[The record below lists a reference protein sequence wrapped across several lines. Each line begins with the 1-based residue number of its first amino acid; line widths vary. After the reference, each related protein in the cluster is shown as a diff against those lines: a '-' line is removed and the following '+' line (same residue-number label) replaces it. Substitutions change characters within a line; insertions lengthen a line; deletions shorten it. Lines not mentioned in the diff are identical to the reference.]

1 MILMTE
7 TIGND
12 ALSDGMACDAGK
24 YSVINGSSEVLEFF
38 PENVFVME
46 DLQLLFTMGNVQRL
60 KPPFSSAE
68 IKAQVQ
74 ELDVTATQIVI
85 VSSIRIF
92 TVVQMSLPYN
102 RTQGRDEGVLE
113 ISVGRNVDQ
122 LGTLNISNMY
132 PTAEAPY
139 KFTVHVSKKLKVT
152 LTLIF
157 HMPVTLTEQLISDVS
172 ALEAVSGEIQPTAV
186 VRINADEQFV
196 VHGRCQHNAPV
207 QIVWKFTPPIPVE
220 FHETVADDVFGSVA
234 CAAVLFG
241 AAVYLTKMKYKT
253 SSEYLASK
261 AKVMEGAQKKSE
273 EREDAA
279 GEVGRKSNDK
289 NHSGRVSEEVT
300 VADVHGVGTDT
311 SAKSGMIST

>member
-1 MILMTE
+1 MMSVLMTE

-12 ALSDGMACDAGK
+12 ALSDGMACAAGK

-38 PENVFVME
+38 PKNVFVTE
-46 DLQLLFTMGNVQRL
+46 DLQLLVTMVQRL
-60 KPPFSSAE
+60 KPKFSSAE
-68 IKAQVQ
+68 IKTQVQ
-74 ELDVTATQIVI
+74 ELDVTATHIVI
-85 VSSIRIF
+85 VSSTRMF
-92 TVVQMSLPYN
+92 TVVQMSLPHY
-102 RTQGRDEGVLE
+102 RTQGRDTGVLE
-113 ISVGRNVDQ
+113 ISVGRNDDQ
-122 LGTLNISNMY
+122 LGTLNLSNMY
-132 PTAEAPY
+132 PTAEAPSM
-139 KFTVHVSKKLKVT
+139 FTIHVSKILKVT
-152 LTLIF
+152 QVF
-157 HMPVTLTEQLISDVS
+157 HMPVMLTEQLIPDVS
-172 ALEAVSGEIQPTAV
+172 ALEAASGEIRPTAV

-207 QIVWKFTPPIPVE
+207 QIVWKFTPPIPLE
-220 FHETVADDVFGSVA
+220 FHETLVDDVIGSVA

-253 SSEYLASK
+253 SCEYLAAK

-279 GEVGRKSNDK
+279 GGVGRKSNDK

-300 VADVHGVGTDT
+300 VVQGVGTDT

>member
-1 MILMTE
+1 MMSVLMTE

-12 ALSDGMACDAGK
+12 ALSDGMACAAGK

-38 PENVFVME
+38 PKNVFVTE
-46 DLQLLFTMGNVQRL
+46 DLQLLVTMGNVQRL
-60 KPPFSSAE
+60 KSPFSSAE

-74 ELDVTATQIVI
+74 ELDVTGTQIGI
-85 VSSIRIF
+85 VSSTRIF
-92 TVVQMSLPYN
+92 TVVQVSLPYC
-102 RTQGRDEGVLE
+102 RTQGRDTGVLE

-122 LGTLNISNMY
+122 LGTLNLSNMC

-139 KFTVHVSKKLKVT
+139 MFTVHVSKILKVT
-152 LTLIF
+152 QVF
-157 HMPVTLTEQLISDVS
+157 HMPVTLTEQLIPDVS
-172 ALEAVSGEIQPTAV
+172 ALEAASGEIQPTAV

-207 QIVWKFTPPIPVE
+207 QIVWKFTPPIPLE
-220 FHETVADDVFGSVA
+220 FHETLADDVIGSVA

-253 SSEYLASK
+253 SSEYLAAK

-273 EREDAA
+273 EREDAV
-279 GEVGRKSNDK
+279 VGRKSNDK

-300 VADVHGVGTDT
+300 VAGVQGIGTDT
-311 SAKSGMIST
+311 PAKSGMTSS

>member
-1 MILMTE
+1 MSVLMTE

-12 ALSDGMACDAGK
+12 ALSDGMAFAAGK

-38 PENVFVME
+38 PKNVFVTE
-46 DLQLLFTMGNVQRL
+46 DLQLLVTMGNVQRL
-60 KPPFSSAE
+60 KPRFSPAE

-74 ELDVTATQIVI
+74 ELDVTATQTVI
-85 VSSIRIF
+85 VSSTRIF
-92 TVVQMSLPYN
+92 TGVQMSLPYN
-102 RTQGRDEGVLE
+102 RTQGRDTGILE

-122 LGTLNISNMY
+122 LGTLNLSSVY

-139 KFTVHVSKKLKVT
+139 MFTVHVSQ
-152 LTLIF
+152 IF
-157 HMPVTLTEQLISDVS
+157 KATHVPVTLTEQLIPNVS
-172 ALEAVSGEIQPTAV
+172 ALEAASGEIQPTAV

-207 QIVWKFTPPIPVE
+207 QIVWKFTPPIPPE
-220 FHETVADDVFGSVA
+220 FHETLADDVIGSVA

-241 AAVYLTKMKYKT
+241 AAVYVTKMKYKT
-253 SSEYLASK
+253 SSDYLAAK

-279 GEVGRKSNDK
+279 GKVGRKSNDK

-300 VADVHGVGTDT
+300 VAGVQGVGTDT
-311 SAKSGMIST
+311 PAESGMIST